1 MDTLTIIWVALPLF
15 VGFSIYLLPKLSR
28 VLALLVS
35 LASLAYGLRYAF
47 SAEPL
52 TLELIDSFGVSLF
65 VDQLSGFFI
74 LTNAVVTAAVILYCW
89 SSGKGAFF
97 YTQAIIL
104 HGSVNSVFLCADLI
118 SVYVALEVI
127 GIAAFLLIVYPRTDR
142 SIWVGLRYLFVS
154 NTAML
159 FYLLGT
165 ALVYQSTRSFSF
177 AALENAPTEA
187 IALIFIGLLAKGGI
201 FVSGL
206 WLPLT
211 HGESESPVSALLS
224 GAVVK
229 TGVFPLVRFAL
240 ILPELD
246 PLVRLFG
253 VLTALFGV
261 AFAVFAKDT
270 KRILAFH
277 TVSQLGFILAAP
289 AVGGFYALTHGLV
302 KSALF
307 LIAGKLPSRDLKF
320 LKKHPIPTSLW
331 IALAIASFSIS
342 GFPLLS
348 GFGAK
353 VLTTK
358 NLLPWQVIGMNVAAF
373 GTAVS
378 FAKFIFLPHEPSL
391 AFSNGAAAK
400 GLSLNGT
407 TSNGTANNGTA
418 SNGASLNGAA
428 AHGKANNGAVVQ
440 ATADS
445 SSGNSSGNRSSASS
459 VLLPGVSFWLAMVVL
474 LGGLVLA
481 NVFYYD
487 AYSLENIVKPLVT
500 IGLGWAAYLLIFQ
513 KLSVKLPRVAEQFDH
528 LIGAMSLMLML
539 LFWMVLA

>member
-1 MDTLTIIWVALPLF
+1 MNTMSMLTIIWIALPLF
-15 VGFSIYLLPKLSR
+15 IGFSIYLLPRLSQ
-28 VLALLVS
+28 VLALTVSLVS
-35 LASLAYGLRYAF
+35 LAFGLWHVL
-47 SAEPL
+47 SPEPL
-52 TLELIDSFGVSLF
+52 VIGLVDSFGVSLF

-89 SSGKGAFF
+89 SSGKGSFF

-104 HGSVNSVFLCADLI
+104 HGSVNSVFICADLI

-127 GIAAFLLIVYPRTDR
+127 GIAAFLLVVYPRTNR

-165 ALVYQSTRSFSF
+165 ALVYQANRSFAF
-177 AALENAPTEA
+177 TALENAPAEA
-187 IALIFIGLLAKGGI
+187 IALIFLGLLTKGGI

-211 HGESESPVSALLS
+211 HSESESPVSALLS

-261 AFAVFAKDT
+261 GFAVFDKDT

-307 LIAGKLPSRDLKF
+307 LIAGKLPSRNLKV
-320 LKKHPIPTSLW
+320 LQKNPIPTSLW

-358 NLLPWQVIGMNVAAF
+358 NLLPWQVIGMNIAAL
-373 GTAVS
+373 GTAIS
-378 FAKFIFLPHEPSL
+378 FAKFIFLPHSRQPESTKQLP
-391 AFSNGAAAK
+391 APP
-400 GLSLNGT
+400 
-407 TSNGTANNGTA
+407 TAG
-418 SNGASLNGAA
+418 
-428 AHGKANNGAVVQ
+428 
-440 ATADS
+440 
-445 SSGNSSGNRSSASS
+445 
-459 VLLPGVSFWLAMVVL
+459 FWLAMVLL
-474 LGGLVLA
+474 LGGLVFA

-487 AYSLENIVKPLVT
+487 AYTLENIVKPLVT
-500 IGLGWAAYLLIFQ
+500 IGLGWLVYRLIFQ
-513 KLSVKLPRVAEQFDH
+513 KLGVKLPRVAERFDH
-528 LIGAMSLMLML
+528 LIGAMSLMLTM
-539 LFWMVLA
+539 LFWMVMT

>member
-1 MDTLTIIWVALPLF
+1 MSMLTIIWIALPLF
-15 VGFSIYLLPKLSR
+15 IGFSIYLLPRLSQ
-28 VLALLVS
+28 VLALTVSLVS
-35 LASLAYGLRYAF
+35 LAFGLWHVL
-47 SAEPL
+47 SPEPL
-52 TLELIDSFGVSLF
+52 VISLVDSFGVSLF

-89 SSGKGAFF
+89 SSGKGSFF
-97 YTQAIIL
+97 YTQTIIL
-104 HGSVNSVFLCADLI
+104 HGSVNSVFICADLI

-127 GIAAFLLIVYPRTDR
+127 GIAAFLLVVYPRTNR

-165 ALVYQSTRSFSF
+165 ALVYQANRSFAF
-177 AALENAPTEA
+177 TALENAPAEA
-187 IALIFIGLLAKGGI
+187 IALIFLGLLTKGGI

-211 HGESESPVSALLS
+211 HSESESPVSALLS

-261 AFAVFAKDT
+261 GFAVFDKDT

-307 LIAGKLPSRDLKF
+307 LIAGKLPSRNLKV
-320 LKKHPIPTSLW
+320 LQKNPIPTSLW

-358 NLLPWQVIGMNVAAF
+358 NLLPWQVIGMNIAAL
-373 GTAVS
+373 GTAIS
-378 FAKFIFLPHEPSL
+378 FAKFIFLPHNRQPESTKQLP
-391 AFSNGAAAK
+391 APP
-400 GLSLNGT
+400 
-407 TSNGTANNGTA
+407 TAG
-418 SNGASLNGAA
+418 
-428 AHGKANNGAVVQ
+428 
-440 ATADS
+440 
-445 SSGNSSGNRSSASS
+445 
-459 VLLPGVSFWLAMVVL
+459 FWLAMVLL
-474 LGGLVLA
+474 LGGLVFA

-487 AYSLENIVKPLVT
+487 AYTLENIVKPLVT
-500 IGLGWAAYLLIFQ
+500 IGLGWLVYRLIFQ
-513 KLSVKLPRVAEQFDH
+513 KLGVKLPRVAERFDH
-528 LIGAMSLMLML
+528 LIGAMSLMLTM
-539 LFWMVLA
+539 LFWMVMT